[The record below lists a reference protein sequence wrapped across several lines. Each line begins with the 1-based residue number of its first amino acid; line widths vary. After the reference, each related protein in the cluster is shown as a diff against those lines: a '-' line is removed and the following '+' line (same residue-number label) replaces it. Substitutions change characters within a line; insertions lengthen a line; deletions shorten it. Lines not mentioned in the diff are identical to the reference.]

1 MVGRDLKKS
10 VPARFRTAN
19 RRRESFEANWEHF
32 FYAAFGIGFRVFP
45 RFDNP
50 RKMSDN
56 RRQWADFLAALATLL
71 HRQYKTARTETRW
84 HLLLKIRQMPI
95 QTSASRG
102 YVLFISGNKR
112 HTKVLKLSAGLRT
125 HPAECSK
132 LGKTQIIKDA
142 GRGMVRNTGFCD
154 QNTSRSCIRN
164 LSRSFVLHTTVRDDV
179 SPTTAVRR
187 LPLLRAAD
195 TAAALPLL
203 LRAP

>member
-1 MVGRDLKKS
+1 MGRDLKKS

-84 HLLLKIRQMPI
+84 HLLLKIRQMSI

>member
-19 RRRESFEANWEHF
+19 RRRESFEAKWEHF

>member
-1 MVGRDLKKS
+1 MPRPVSNS
-10 VPARFRTAN
+10 V
-19 RRRESFEANWEHF
+19 SL
-32 FYAAFGIGFRVFP
+32 P

-50 RKMSDN
+50 QGVSDN
-56 RRQWADFLAALATLL
+56 
-71 HRQYKTARTETRW
+71 
-84 HLLLKIRQMPI
+84 P
-95 QTSASRG
+95 QTMG
-102 YVLFISGNKR
+102 GLFSGNKR

>member
-1 MVGRDLKKS
+1 MGRDLKKS

-102 YVLFISGNKR
+102 YVLFRSADKR
-112 HTKVLKLSAGLRT
+112 CTKVLKLSADCGHSPRSVPNLERHSSSRMPDAAWLEIPDFT
-125 HPAECSK
+125 IRIVAAGWQSGTGRYSIFAKSMPA
-132 LGKTQIIKDA
+132 TFHA
-142 GRGMVRNTGFCD
+142 
-154 QNTSRSCIRN
+154 
-164 LSRSFVLHTTVRDDV
+164 RSFSV
-179 SPTTAVRR
+179 STRGASCP
-187 LPLLRAAD
+187 
-195 TAAALPLL
+195 
-203 LRAP
+203 

>member
-19 RRRESFEANWEHF
+19 RRRESFEAKWEHF

-102 YVLFISGNKR
+102 YVLFIG
-112 HTKVLKLSAGLRT
+112 
-125 HPAECSK
+125 
-132 LGKTQIIKDA
+132 D
-142 GRGMVRNTGFCD
+142 VRNTQKSLNCLSACGHTRGMLKTWK
-154 QNTSRSCIRN
+154 NTDHHRCQKR
-164 LSRSFVLHTTVRDDV
+164 H
-179 SPTTAVRR
+179 A
-187 LPLLRAAD
+187 
-195 TAAALPLL
+195 
-203 LRAP
+203 

>member
-1 MVGRDLKKS
+1 MGRDLKKS

-19 RRRESFEANWEHF
+19 RRRESFEAKWEHF

-102 YVLFISGNKR
+102 YVLFRSADKR
-112 HTKVLKLSAGLRT
+112 CTKVLKLSADCGHSPRSVQSLEKHGSSEIPNAVEIRNT
-125 HPAECSK
+125 PFCVSDSRRRLA
-132 LGKTQIIKDA
+132 
-142 GRGMVRNTGFCD
+142 VRNRQIQYICKIHACHIPCPVF
-154 QNTSRSCIRN
+154 
-164 LSRSFVLHTTVRDDV
+164 
-179 SPTTAVRR
+179 
-187 LPLLRAAD
+187 
-195 TAAALPLL
+195 
-203 LRAP
+203 

>member
-1 MVGRDLKKS
+1 MGRDLKKS

-132 LGKTQIIKDA
+132 LGKTQIIRDA

-164 LSRSFVLHTTVRDDV
+164 LFRSFVLHTTVRDHV